1 MKTWETVTERDITT
15 LAEWAGVGQGISNA
29 ALRTTAQRLVKRA
42 RNRGNNG
49 HFAALK
55 QIAAMIN
62 ERRGPWAPT
71 ESTEEASAQ
80 ARLDLA
86 CDRARR

>member
-1 MKTWETVTERDITT
+1 MKTWETVTMRDISV
-15 LAEWAGVGQGISNA
+15 LAEWASNVNRPGSQA
-29 ALRTTAQRLVKRA
+29 CVRLVKRA

-62 ERRGPWAPT
+62 ERRGPWA
-71 ESTEEASAQ
+71 EEG
-80 ARLDLA
+80 
-86 CDRARR
+86 